1 MRRMLTRWRFGAWLV
16 LLGLAGFSGLGRAA
30 EAPPRLVS
38 LSPGLTEIVYAIGAA
53 DRLVGVSRQCDYP
66 LAAKLKP
73 KSGDFNRPDPALILG
88 VAADLVLLSEQV
100 READLAPL
108 RDAGVEVRVLPA
120 GSVVEVL
127 QSIRV
132 VGELTGAVDAAH
144 ALADGLSA
152 EVTRIGA
159 EIAGRTGRDRPRVYL
174 EVDGPQR
181 LYTVGRDSFMSDLI
195 RLAGG
200 DNVFADRPAP
210 YLAVSA
216 AEVAKANPQVV
227 LIDHP
232 FQYKVGAAK
241 RFGWEAIDAVREG
254 RVYDATD
261 FDMIVINRPGPRLV
275 EALNEL
281 ARIFHPEVFDV
292 QKADR

>member
-1 MRRMLTRWRFGAWLV
+1 MRRILKCGFLV
-16 LLGLAGFSGLGRAA
+16 LLFGVAGFPAWARATSFA
-30 EAPPRLVS
+30 RIVS
-38 LSPGLTEIVYAIGAA
+38 LSPGLTEIVYTIGAA

-73 KSGDFNRPDPALILG
+73 KGGDYNRPDPAAIRG
-88 VAADLVLLSEQV
+88 VAADLVLFGEQV

-132 VGELTGAVDAAH
+132 VGELTGAVDAAR

-216 AEVAKANPQVV
+216 AEVAKADPQVV

-241 RFGWEAIDAVREG
+241 RAGWEAIGAVRER

-261 FDMIVINRPGPRLV
+261 FDMIVINRPGPRLA

-281 ARIFHPEVFDV
+281 ARIFHPEVFDA
-292 QKADR
+292 QKTDR

>member
-1 MRRMLTRWRFGAWLV
+1 MRRTLLCGFFFF
-16 LLGLAGFSGLGRAA
+16 LLGLAGLPAPARAA
-30 EAPPRLVS
+30 SFGRIVS
-38 LSPGLTEIVYAIGAA
+38 LSPGVTEIVYALGAETTLA
-53 DRLVGVSRQCDYP
+53 GVSRQCDYP

-73 KSGDFNRPDPALILG
+73 KGGDFNRPDPAAILG
-88 VAADLVLLSEQV
+88 LEADLVLFGEQV

-108 RDAGVEVRVLPA
+108 REAGVEVRVLPA
-120 GSVVEVL
+120 GSVAEVL
-127 QSIRV
+127 QSILV
-132 VGELTGAVDAAH
+132 VGELTGRVDAARK
-144 ALADGLSA
+144 LADGLQS
-152 EVTRIGA
+152 EVARIGA
-159 EIAGRTGRDRPRVYL
+159 EIARLTGADRPRVYL
-174 EVDGPQR
+174 EVDGPRR

-200 DNVFADRPAP
+200 DNVFSDRPAP

-216 AEVAKANPQVV
+216 AEVALADPEVV

-241 RFGWEAIDAVREG
+241 RAGWEGIGAVRER

-292 QKADR
+292 QKTDR